1 MHSLASRVL
10 KEVGILTRG
19 RPRQIFERRVM
30 RNLNAP
36 EEAGRIEKYKAKNNR
51 VRLLKPDGDGD
62 QAYLFDS
69 FE

>member
-1 MHSLASRVL
+1 
-10 KEVGILTRG
+10 
-19 RPRQIFERRVM
+19 M